1 MPDDTSHRSLMSFF
15 AHPSVG
21 IVGSI
26 ASIISLI
33 FAFFSVES
41 RTKPGLTTYVHP
53 ARATVVKSGQASALT
68 VLFRGQPIG
77 SDISAAQIAI
87 WNEGKQPIPIADV
100 RQPISV
106 VSSVPILEAT
116 VRKKSRDVVNITLD
130 RAHLEEGRVG
140 IGWDLLEQDDGAII
154 QLIYAGGPDVQLR
167 TVGTVIGQRTI
178 NQIIYSQKLRTPN
191 EQYETLSSIDR
202 LFSYFFLA
210 TAVLLCIFVYAIP
223 PRSRL
228 VPLRPASIARFLAV
242 VSYVA
247 FAVWLFLTSA
257 PSGPPFGF

>member
-1 MPDDTSHRSLMSFF
+1 MSFF

-26 ASIISLI
+26 ASVISLI
-33 FAFFSVES
+33 LAVFFFLEA
-41 RTKPGLTTYVHP
+41 RTKPGLTTYIHP
-53 ARATVVKSGQASALT
+53 ARATVVKTGQASALT
-68 VLFRGQPIG
+68 VLFQGQPIR
-77 SDISAAQIAI
+77 SDISAVQIAI
-87 WNEGKQPIPIADV
+87 WNEGKQPIPIAAV

-116 VRKKSRDVVNITLD
+116 VRKKSRDVVHITLD
-130 RAHLEEGRVG
+130 RAHLAEGRVG

-167 TVGTVIGQRTI
+167 TVGTIVGQRTI

-191 EQYETLSSIDR
+191 EQYETLSGTDR
-202 LFSYFFLA
+202 FFGYFFLA
-210 TAVLLCIFVYAIP
+210 TAVLVCILVYVVP

-228 VPLRPASIARFLAV
+228 VPLQPTSIARFIAV
-242 VSYVA
+242 MSYLA
-247 FAVWLFLTSA
+247 FAVWQFLISA